1 LNRSHAT
8 RPTKQIENKK
18 GTTQNTPHQKNN
30 QKEITNQEKRKQ
42 KKENRKKKTEK
53 KTKQNPDYVSGQI
66 QQGIRSSLPAPL
78 LPFVPPLSH
87 DNLPG
92 VWLEST

>member
-1 LNRSHAT
+1 LKT
-8 RPTKQIENKK
+8 RRAPHKTHHTKKTTKKKSQIK
-18 GTTQNTPHQKNN
+18 
-30 QKEITNQEKRKQ
+30 